1 MTRLAFS
8 LYGQRAGLIVRE
20 GGRIALTYDPE
31 YLSQDTATPLSLS
44 MPLQSD
50 PYPNR
55 LVEAYLRGLLPDS
68 TEVRRRWADAFG
80 LRDRDTLGLIAAIGL
95 DCAGGALFAPEDK
108 LDEALDRDGMVVPLS
123 EKEVGDHLRQLRVDE
138 YAWHEN
144 DEEHWSLAGGQSK
157 FTLFSHAKGLWGKPT
172 GSVPS
177 THIIKPGI
185 SRIPAQALTEHV
197 TMRALSMMG
206 ESVAHTEYIE
216 FDGEPAIV
224 IERFDRRVAADSVAS
239 PSGTTGG
246 SQSVRRV
253 VRIHSEDIVQSFG
266 LDPSKKYEA
275 DGGPGAMRIATL
287 LRSYTR
293 DDSLERF
300 VRALIA
306 NYLLAAPDAHGK
318 NYSMLLIQNQASLAP
333 LYDVA
338 SGLMIDD
345 GKGGLRYRRAAMAI
359 GGKSIFGEVTG
370 HHWKKLSANVGMSPE
385 FVFNAIRKMAEQL
398 PDALNDA
405 LTELPKKV
413 SGRELLVGSL
423 MPGVQRMATDTMKSL
438 DSF

>member
-8 LYGQRAGLIVRE
+8 LYGQKAGLIVRE
-20 GGRIALTYDPE
+20 GGKITLTYDPE
-31 YLSQDTATPLSLS
+31 YLSQDIATPLSLS

-50 PYPNR
+50 PYSNR

-68 TEVRRRWADAFG
+68 AEVRRRWADAFG
-80 LRDRDTLGLIAAIGL
+80 LRDRDTLGLISAIGL
-95 DCAGGALFAPEDK
+95 DCAGGAIFAPEDK
-108 LDEALDRDGMVVPLS
+108 LDEALNRGGTVVSLS
-123 EKEVGDHLRQLRVDE
+123 EKEIGDHLRQLKVDE
-138 YAWHEN
+138 FAWHEN

-157 FTLFSHAKGLWGKPT
+157 FTLFARADNLWGKPI

-197 TMRALSMMG
+197 SMRALSLMG
-206 ESVAHTEYIE
+206 ESVAHSEYVE
-216 FDGEPAIV
+216 FDGEPAILV
-224 IERFDRRVAADSVAS
+224 TRFDRMVITDLDVPLSRDTQDSQAE
-239 PSGTTGG
+239 P
-246 SQSVRRV
+246 RV
-253 VRIHSEDIVQSFG
+253 VRIHSEDTVQSFG

-287 LRSYTR
+287 LRSYTK

-318 NYSMLLIQNQASLAP
+318 NYSMLLVQNQASLSP

-338 SGLMIDD
+338 SGLTIDD
-345 GKGGLRYRRAAMAI
+345 GRGGLRYRRAAMAI
-359 GGKSIFGEVTG
+359 GGKSVFGEVTG
-370 HHWKKLSANVGMSPE
+370 RCWKKLAANVGVSPE

-398 PDALNDA
+398 PDALSDA
-405 LTELPKKV
+405 LAELPKEV
-413 SGRELLVGSL
+413 SGRELVVSSL
-423 MPGVQRMATDTMKSL
+423 LPGVQRMATDTIRGLNSL
-438 DSF
+438 